1 MILAHAYTSWGR
13 RRRGNE
19 PLMLKQKPSL
29 RSIADA
35 RAGDAAG
42 YALLAPPEERDD
54 VIAKA
59 RCAVEQQP

>member
-1 MILAHAYTSWGR
+1 MNR
-13 RRRGNE
+13 
-19 PLMLKQKPSL
+19 LMLKQKPSL

-35 RAGDAAG
+35 MAGDAAG